1 MASSLQGRLAIPLWW
16 IALWNFIIKQFRM
29 KQFRIMKIDLVTFE
43 TFDEAEPVVSI
54 LRREWEILY
63 VCLIAIT
70 VFVDC
75 DTDVYA

>member
-1 MASSLQGRLAIPLWW
+1 
-16 IALWNFIIKQFRM
+16 
-29 KQFRIMKIDLVTFE
+29 MKIDMVTFE

-54 LRREWEILY
+54 LRREWEIWY

>member
-1 MASSLQGRLAIPLWW
+1 
-16 IALWNFIIKQFRM
+16 
-29 KQFRIMKIDLVTFE
+29 MKIDLVTFE

-63 VCLIAIT
+63 VCLISIT

-75 DTDVYA
+75 DTDGYVETGSPPHLLAFKSKWVGDPN